1 MFSKSLG
8 QHNAF
13 IIADERKRLTEKTS
27 LNHLNLSLYVIF
39 IQIKELK
46 MFWTAFYAF

>member
-13 IIADERKRLTEKTS
+13 IKAIVRNILTEKTS
-27 LNHLNLSLYVIF
+27 LNYLNFNLYAIF
-39 IQIKELK
+39 FSSQRIENVLDSSD
-46 MFWTAFYAF
+46 